1 MERIVVGVDGSDES
15 LVALDWA
22 LSEAKV
28 RGAALEVVHT
38 YMPNLSE
45 AAVGTEPS
53 PREAEELLR
62 KMVEPTAGAYPG
74 VPVTALA
81 VEGPSARTLLDTA
94 AGATL
99 LVVGSRGRGGFAGLM
114 LGSVSQQV
122 VHHATCPVVIVPNA
136 TPRA

>member
-1 MERIVVGVDGSDES
+1 
-15 LVALDWA
+15 
-22 LSEAKV
+22 
-28 RGAALEVVHT
+28 
-38 YMPNLSE
+38 
-45 AAVGTEPS
+45 
-53 PREAEELLR
+53 
-62 KMVEPTAGAYPG
+62 MVEPTAGAYPG

-122 VHHATCPVVIVPNA
+122 VHHATCPVVIVPTA
-136 TPRA
+136 APRA